1 MLAESAMGWAWRA
14 VLAWRGMGA
23 SCGALAWRGALAWS
37 NSMPG
42 VSLARRPVLALWV
55 RWAVGC
61 ASRRVRRWMG
71 VSIWIGNEHLDR

>member
-42 VSLARRPVLALWV
+42 LSLARRPVLALWV

-61 ASRRVRRWMG
+61 ASRRVR
-71 VSIWIGNEHLDR
+71 